1 MKYFNKLKRRYYKSV
16 SFEIDEPERALCL
29 QLGWIEKFHG
39 NYILTDAGEEALR
52 AGIHILKERN
62 GR

>member
-1 MKYFNKLKRRYYKSV
+1 MKYFNKLKRRYYKTTIV
-16 SFEIDEPERALCL
+16 KLFEPEASLCL
-29 QLGWIEKFHG
+29 QLGWVEKFHG
-39 NYILTDAGEEALR
+39 VYILTDSGEEALR